1 MSNSDKGSTS
11 TNQAQ
16 DTEKA
21 ALTPADAWTAAKNY
35 AGVDG
40 SLVDSL
46 TEWRRHIHKNPEL
59 SYKEFKTTDYI
70 EAELKKLGFEAKR
83 FEFGSGLT
91 CDIAAADGTTV
102 ADSEDAVAL
111 RADIDA
117 LPMEETSGY
126 DFASANQGVCH
137 SCGHDAHTAMLLGAA
152 SLLAKNAPKRPVRLI
167 FQPAEE
173 TMPGGAVD
181 CVKEGTVE
189 GIDRIVALHC
199 DPHRVVGDVGV
210 HAGAITS
217 SNAKLEVTLQASG
230 GHTARP
236 HETGDIVYALS
247 TVATGVAQVVD
258 RRIDPRSGTVL
269 TWGSIMA
276 GAGAP
281 NVIPA
286 TGTLAG
292 TVRSASRDTWA
303 KLPELIPPAIEAIAL
318 PFGVGVDVN
327 YVQGVPPVVNDDECA
342 EIAARA
348 VTEVLGEQGVGQAV
362 QSSGGE
368 DFGWYTEEIPGIYLR
383 LGVWDGESP
392 ETDLHHPAFAMDE
405 RALLIGATVFDSFA
419 RLDR

>member
-1 MSNSDKGSTS
+1 MNNAPGANSNPIGT
-11 TNQAQ
+11 
-16 DTEKA
+16 
-21 ALTPADAWTAAKNY
+21 TPADAWSAAKGY
-35 AGVDG
+35 EGVDEQ
-40 SLVDSL
+40 LVESL
-46 TEWRRHIHKNPEL
+46 TGWRRHIHRNPEL
-59 SYKEFKTTDYI
+59 SYKEFQTTDYI
-70 EAELKKLGFEAKR
+70 ESELNKLGFEVRR

-91 CDIAAADGTTV
+91 CDIPAADGS
-102 ADSEDAVAL
+102 SESDVVAL

-117 LPMEETSGY
+117 LPMEETTGY
-126 DFASANQGVCH
+126 DFSSTNEGVCH
-137 SCGHDAHTAMLLGAA
+137 SCGHDAHAAMLLGAA
-152 SLLAKNAPKRPVRLI
+152 TLLAKTPPPRPVRLI

-181 CVKEGTVE
+181 CVKEGAVK
-189 GIDRIVALHC
+189 GVDRIVALHC

-236 HETGDIVYALS
+236 HETGDLVYALS

-286 TGTLAG
+286 KGTLAG

-303 KLPELIPPAIEAIAL
+303 ELPEVIPPAIRAIAE
-318 PFGVGVDVN
+318 PYGVEVDVN
-327 YVQGVPPVVNDDECA
+327 YVQGVPPVVNDDACA
-342 EIAARA
+342 EIAVRA
-348 VTEVLGEQGVGQAV
+348 VTDVLGEQGVGEAV

-368 DFGWYTEEIPGIYLR
+368 DFGWYTEEIPGVYLR

-405 RALLIGATVFDSFA
+405 RALVIGAAVFDRFA

>member
-1 MSNSDKGSTS
+1 MNNSTHASDS
-11 TNQAQ
+11 
-16 DTEKA
+16 A
-21 ALTPADAWTAAKNY
+21 ASSAASAAVTPAQAWDAAKSY
-35 AGVDG
+35 SGVDEN
-40 SLVDSL
+40 LLEQL
-46 TEWRRHIHKNPEL
+46 TEWRRHVHQNPEL
-59 SYKEFKTTDYI
+59 SYKEFQTTDYI
-70 EAELKKLGFEAKR
+70 ASALEELGFEVRR
-83 FEFGSGLT
+83 FEFGSGLV
-91 CDIAAADGTTV
+91 CDIPAAD
-102 ADSEDAVAL
+102 DATSKDVVAL

-117 LPMEETSGY
+117 LPMEETTGF
-126 DFASANQGVCH
+126 DFASTNEGVCH

-152 SLLAKNAPKRPVRLI
+152 TLLAKNPPNRPVRLI

-181 CVKEGTVE
+181 CVKEGAVE
-189 GIDRIVALHC
+189 GVDRIIALHC

-269 TWGSIMA
+269 TWGSIQA

-286 TGTLAG
+286 KGTLVG

-303 KLPELIPPAIEAIAL
+303 ELPELIPPAIRAIAE
-318 PFGVGVDVN
+318 PYGVQVDVN
-327 YVQGVPPVVNDDECA
+327 YVQGVPPVVNDDACA
-342 EIAARA
+342 EIATRA
-348 VTEVLGEQGVGQAV
+348 VTDVLGEQGVGEAL

-383 LGVWDGESP
+383 LGVWDGEGP

-405 RALLIGATVFDSFA
+405 RALVIGATVFDRFA